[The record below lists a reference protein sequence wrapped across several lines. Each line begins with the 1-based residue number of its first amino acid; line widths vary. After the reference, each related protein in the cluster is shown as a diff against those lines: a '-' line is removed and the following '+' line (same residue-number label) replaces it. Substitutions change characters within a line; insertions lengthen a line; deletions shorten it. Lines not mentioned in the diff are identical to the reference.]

1 MLENLLAD
9 FNNPCIL
16 DMKLGRKQRAFDC
29 TEAKR
34 QLLESRCANSTSASL
49 GFRICGM
56 QVKQHLSF
64 IYHAGMSPLNV
75 ICNSNNQSR

>member
-1 MLENLLAD
+1 MLENLLAGL
-9 FNNPCIL
+9 NNPCIL

-56 QVKQHLSF
+56 QVKLHLSI
-64 IYHAGMSPLNV
+64 IYHGDRSPLNV
-75 ICNSNNQSR
+75 ICNSNIQSR